1 MSRKTHTRF
10 HKPIPSCT
18 CPAPLPNK
26 WLEGHCAACMKSIE
40 PKLDTN
46 LRSNFRTPSPD
57 FKLTYKL
64 SDSGHESKVDFLPS
78 SVLMKYI
85 HKNYEPS
92 AGLNERAHKR
102 SYTGNIRK
110 SSTQDLSSSRDRS
123 PSPLVSRSP
132 TKSNNRSPGRMFK
145 TRKNKHAQSTFAI
158 RNPYLY
164 TKEEET
170 AVYTPTESVVYR
182 DKFKKMQYDSI
193 IRSSKD
199 YLLRDKF
206 ITSSEN
212 LYRTHNS
219 PLKHL
224 KPNESTISHSISQK
238 TIQSLNENIIKLKKN
253 LSDMSDNY
261 MPHRSRPVFLSQA
274 SLYRSSSRLDKLSGT
289 SPDESNSN
297 SSPLFTRPKSTTR
310 LAGRRTPLLSLNTF
324 RDSDSVGTF
333 IERKSNTSLYEDN
346 KFLGLISFGKLH
358 KNSVNSILY
367 KGNLLYSASS
377 DYTIMKWNARDD
389 YDDLSCNER
398 IRAHKRAVHTICSL
412 KDNLFASGSA
422 DKTIKLWR
430 SDSCFSLRHTLQGH
444 SGAIRCLVSPSPS
457 TLISSSNDNS
467 IRIWDIDKLSFTGI
481 QYKEHIRPVS
491 CLTLCNSST
500 LLSGSEDC
508 TIKLWDTRSQWSIAT
523 YSDHIEPITS
533 CCIWDDYSFLSSSKD
548 GTVKVRFI

>member
-40 PKLDTN
+40 PKIDAN

-64 SDSGHESKVDFLPS
+64 SDSGHESKVDLLPS

-85 HKNYEPS
+85 HKNSEPG
-92 AGLNERAHKR
+92 AGLNERVHKR
-102 SYTGNIRK
+102 SYTGNTRK
-110 SSTQDLSSSRDRS
+110 SSSSRDRS
-123 PSPLVSRSP
+123 SSPLVSRSP
-132 TKSNNRSPGRMFK
+132 TKSNNRSPGRIFNP
-145 TRKNKHAQSTFAI
+145 RKNKHAQSTFAI

-164 TKEEET
+164 TKEEEA
-170 AVYTPTESVVYR
+170 AVYTPTESAVYN
-182 DKFKKMQYDSI
+182 DKFNKMHYDSI
-193 IRSSKD
+193 ITNSKES
-199 YLLRDKF
+199 LMRDKF
-206 ITSSEN
+206 NSSEN
-212 LYRTHNS
+212 LYRIYKS

-261 MPHRSRPVFLSQA
+261 IPHRSRPVFLSQA

-289 SPDESNSN
+289 SPDESNTY
-297 SSPLFTRPKSTTR
+297 SSPLFTRPKSTAR

-333 IERKSNTSLYEDN
+333 IERKSNSSFYEDN

-377 DYTIMKWNARDD
+377 DFTIMKWNVRDD
-389 YDDLSCNER
+389 YDDLSSNER
-398 IRAHKRAVHTICSL
+398 IKAHKRAVHTICSL

-430 SDSCFSLRHTLQGH
+430 SDSNFSLLQTLQGH
-444 SGAIRCLVSPSPS
+444 SGAVRCLVSPSPS
-457 TLISSSNDNS
+457 TLISSSNDS
-467 IRIWDIDKLSFTGI
+467 AIRIWDIDKLSFTGI
-481 QYKEHIRPVS
+481 QYKEHNRPVS
-491 CLTLCNSST
+491 SLTLCNSST
-500 LLSGSEDC
+500 LLSGSEDS

-533 CCIWDDYSFLSSSKD
+533 CCIWDDYSFLSSSRD
-548 GTVKVRFI
+548 GTVKVRFK